1 MDQSM
6 LAYIKGVIAFLLV
19 AGTGMAAFRMWIRAR
34 ARPHP
39 ELDRIVE
46 GLRDDN
52 EQIQADLQAHIAQL
66 EERLDFV
73 ERRLVQGQ
81 EPARLPQSRA
91 RTPA

>member
-1 MDQSM
+1 MDQS
-6 LAYIKGVIAFLLV
+6 LVAFIKGVIAFLVV
-19 AGTGMAAFRMWIRAR
+19 AGTGMAAFRMWLRAR
-34 ARPHP
+34 SSPHP
-39 ELDRIVE
+39 ELDRTIE

-52 EQIQADLQAHIAQL
+52 DRLQADFQAHVPQL

-81 EPARLPQSRA
+81 EPARLPQARA